1 MSTISFSHKLY
12 CVCFTVSVV
21 IYFFFCLCTYNQC
34 KWFTLYSILIFIM
47 FLGYLMCCS
56 YVYLN
61 YILSCDKW
69 IIITCI
75 LNFMIYKIELR
86 KLCTNRNS
94 YDITLLIN
102 LHEYKKFM
110 LNLIKC
116 IKLFSCFSFF
126 SLLVLV
132 FDMELRA
139 W

>member
-21 IYFFFCLCTYNQC
+21 IYFFFACALTISVNGSHCTVY
-34 KWFTLYSILIFIM
+34 LLFIM
-47 FLGYLMCCS
+47 ILGYLMCCS

-69 IIITCI
+69 IIII

-86 KLCTNRNS
+86 TLCTYRNS

-116 IKLFSCFSFF
+116 IKLFTCFSFSVFRCLF
-126 SLLVLV
+126 ST
-132 FDMELRA
+132 
-139 W
+139 WS